1 MPNGYWGRL
10 MRVDL
15 SSGAISVEEQDEKF
29 YRRYFGGWG
38 IVAHYLLREV
48 PVGCDPLGPENVL
61 VFAAS
66 VLTGTAIPGAGRNS
80 AGAKSPLTG
89 GFGVAEGGGDWGVKL
104 RWAGYDGLIV
114 TGQSEKPVYLWIN
127 NDKVEL
133 RDASHLWRMEAYE
146 TQRAIRDEVADRQ
159 ASVALIGPAAE
170 RLVHF
175 ACIALDMHNFL
186 GRTGLGAVMG
196 SKRLKAIAV
205 NGKTRPEVA
214 DKTTVMDTA
223 RWMRDNYE
231 TTLGTMQDMGTA
243 RGVPGL
249 NSAGGLPTRNF
260 REGSFEGYETLSGR
274 HMTDTILVDRESCY
288 ACPVQC
294 KRVVEVNEDGLTVSR
309 DYGGPEYETIG
320 GFGSGCGI
328 GDIKI
333 VAKANEVCDR
343 HTLDTMS
350 ASLMISGA
358 MECAEKGLLPP
369 DLIHGLDL
377 RFGSAQGLLG
387 LLEQIVNR
395 EGLGDI
401 LAEGPKSVAD
411 RLGNEVASYF
421 LHVKGQP
428 LPLHEP
434 RWKAGMGLGYVLSPS
449 GAEHMHNIHDPVY
462 ANEESPSFN
471 AARNM
476 GILDAV
482 DTFELSPAKAR
493 LFVYMLLNKSVNN
506 NLALCSFM
514 PYSLDMMV
522 EQVKAATGW
531 NVSNWE
537 LLKATERALAMGRA
551 FNARE
556 GFTTADDV
564 LPDRFFEPLEG
575 GPLKGKKLERD
586 QFFET
591 RAMAYDMLGWDRQ
604 TGAPKRWKLY
614 ELGLDWV
621 VDDLEKHGVLM
632 PDT

>member
-1 MPNGYWGRL
+1 
-10 MRVDL
+10 
-15 SSGAISVEEQDEKF
+15 
-29 YRRYFGGWG
+29 
-38 IVAHYLLREV
+38 
-48 PVGCDPLGPENVL
+48 
-61 VFAAS
+61 
-66 VLTGTAIPGAGRNS
+66 
-80 AGAKSPLTG
+80 
-89 GFGVAEGGGDWGVKL
+89 
-104 RWAGYDGLIV
+104 
-114 TGQSEKPVYLWIN
+114 
-127 NDKVEL
+127 
-133 RDASHLWRMEAYE
+133 
-146 TQRAIRDEVADRQ
+146 
-159 ASVALIGPAAE
+159 
-170 RLVHF
+170 
-175 ACIALDMHNFL
+175 
-186 GRTGLGAVMG
+186 
-196 SKRLKAIAV
+196 
-205 NGKTRPEVA
+205 
-214 DKTTVMDTA
+214 
-223 RWMRDNYE
+223 
-231 TTLGTMQDMGTA
+231 
-243 RGVPGL
+243 
-249 NSAGGLPTRNF
+249 
-260 REGSFEGYETLSGR
+260 
-274 HMTDTILVDRESCY
+274 MTDTILVDRESCY
-288 ACPVQC
+288 ACPVHC
-294 KRVVEVNEDGLTVSR
+294 KRVVEVNQDGLTVSR

-333 VAKANEVCDR
+333 VAKANEICDR

-401 LAEGPKSVAD
+401 LAEGPKGVAD
-411 RLGNEVASYF
+411 RLGNEVACYF

-434 RWKAGMGLGYVLSPS
+434 RWKAGMGLGYALSPS

-506 NLALCSFM
+506 SLALCSFM

-556 GFTTADDV
+556 GFTAADDV
-564 LPDRFFEPLEG
+564 LPDRFFEPLGG

-604 TGAPKRWKLY
+604 TAAPKRWKLY

-621 VDDLEKHGVLM
+621 VEDLEKHGVLKS
-632 PDT
+632 DT